1 MKLTEEDKKF
11 GINHCKQWAEKN
23 KANQYLQI
31 VLDKLNNN
39 DAFFEEAWESSWSI
53 IFKRHTNWRP

>member
-1 MKLTEEDKKF
+1 MKLTEADKKF
-11 GINHCKQWAEKN
+11 CINHCKQWAEKY

-31 VLDKLNNN
+31 VLDKLNSD
-39 DAFFEEAWESSWSI
+39 DAFFKEAWESAWPI